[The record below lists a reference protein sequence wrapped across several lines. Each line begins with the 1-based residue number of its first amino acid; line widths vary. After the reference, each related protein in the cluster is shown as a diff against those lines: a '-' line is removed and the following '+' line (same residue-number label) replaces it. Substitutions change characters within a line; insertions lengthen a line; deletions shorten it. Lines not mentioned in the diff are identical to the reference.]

1 MGKAQKLIYSE
12 NSPLMI
18 PNQDRALGLSVLPQ
32 GHQPVQVFPALYL
45 ELDTDQGVTEV
56 IERTGC

>member
-1 MGKAQKLIYSE
+1 MV
-12 NSPLMI
+12 PD
-18 PNQDRALGLSVLPQ
+18 QDRALGLSILPQ

>member
-1 MGKAQKLIYSE
+1 
-12 NSPLMI
+12 MI
-18 PNQDRALGLSVLPQ
+18 PDQDRALGLSILPQ

-45 ELDTDQGVTEV
+45 ELDADQGVTEV